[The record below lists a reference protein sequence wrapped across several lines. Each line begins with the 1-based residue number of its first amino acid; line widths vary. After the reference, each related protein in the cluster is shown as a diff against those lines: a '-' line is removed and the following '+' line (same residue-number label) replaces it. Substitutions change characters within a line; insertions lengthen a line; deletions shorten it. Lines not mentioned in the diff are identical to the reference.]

1 MINKRLVPNFY
12 IKYLLKPFYMISRT
26 KNWIFYFLRLKYF
39 LLNARK
45 MENVSK
51 DFEIPF
57 KEFNEM
63 IRDLVDRKL
72 NNTVLYL
79 LDNEN

>member
-1 MINKRLVPNFY
+1 
-12 IKYLLKPFYMISRT
+12 
-26 KNWIFYFLRLKYF
+26 
-39 LLNARK
+39 